1 MRIVLAASILAV
13 GVSGAVAQQ
22 TTQEKKDF
30 SDYGTGRTIVPDDKG
45 VMQPQGPTGP
55 SMTEGRGGA
64 PARSPQ
70 GETPPGMQ
78 SAPEGSSKTIVEP
91 AK

>member
-1 MRIVLAASILAV
+1 MRIILAASLVAL
-13 GVSGAVAQQ
+13 GLSDAVAQQ

-30 SDYGTGRTIVPDDKG
+30 SDYSTGRTIVPDNKG
-45 VMQPQGPTGP
+45 VMQPQGRTGP
-55 SMTEGRGGA
+55 INTEAGGA

-78 SAPEGSSKTIVEP
+78 AAPEGSRKSIVEP